1 MDKEG
6 KCCFCNNRYTDYGKS
21 TWGYWTYEQEQMAWG
36 EDKRC
41 CDSCYIEKMVPARR
55 RKAAGIKAGV
65 ISSVFEELP
74 EDWTCPVCGVGKDM
88 FEKL

>member
-6 KCCFCNNRYTDYGKS
+6 KCCFCNNRYTEYGKA
-21 TWGYWTYEQEQMAWG
+21 TWGYWTYEQEKMAWG

-41 CDSCYIEKMVPARR
+41 CDSCYIEKIVPARR

-65 ISSVFEELP
+65 ISTVLEDLP
-74 EDWTCPVCGVGKDM
+74 ED
-88 FEKL
+88 FLYEE